1 MFIRLQHHPT
11 VTTLVS
17 SLIRIKSTSLLFGKI
32 LFALASASFE
42 KITQKFNF
50 YNCHLPWFWYPKN
63 AILPIHLTYFNVF
76 SNTLSGRPHHLQKPS
91 FTALS
96 LRRIFMLSFIH
107 KTHALG
113 SLCLIVVRRNYWY
126 EPQFS
131 RISPKISPSDSLLRI
146 KNFRQQCWIQPA
158 ELF

>member
-1 MFIRLQHHPT
+1 MFIRLQHHPI

-63 AILPIHLTYFNVF
+63 AILPIHLAFPILYVEGHTTYRSRV
-76 SNTLSGRPHHLQKPS
+76 
-91 FTALS
+91 
-96 LRRIFMLSFIH
+96 LRRSHSEESLCCRSFIKH
-107 KTHALG
+107 TPWVV
-113 SLCLIVVRRNYWY
+113 CVVRRNYWY

-146 KNFRQQCWIQPA
+146 KNFRQQCRIQPA